1 MRYLLLALT
10 LLTLTGCAKT
20 IIKAT
25 LPNGTVLE
33 FFDDKSRSG
42 TKMSVALDAKGYPL
56 FDYSSETSDASAVAL
71 RALGLADTVIN
82 TAAKVA
88 GP

>member
-1 MRYLLLALT
+1 MLMLVV
-10 LLTLTGCAKT
+10 LTGCAKT

-33 FFDDKSRSG
+33 FFDDKTRSG
-42 TKMSVALDAKGYPL
+42 TKMSVALDVRGYPL
-56 FDYSSETSDASAVAL
+56 FDYSSETSDASSVAL
-71 RALGLADTVIN
+71 KALGLADTVIN
-82 TAAKVA
+82 AAAKVA